1 MGRDRAPLSRAL
13 RNVRRGRLQRS
24 LALAAGLSTL
34 PLAFEI
40 YLEHEKGS
48 FSDPWM
54 WTPIVLAPP
63 LTVVGVAAA
72 FSPRVART
80 ALPAVSAL
88 FVLDGVAGLV
98 THVRGI
104 HRRPGG
110 FRETAYN
117 LVMGPPLLA
126 PGALLAIGAL
136 GLLAPLMERER

>member
-1 MGRDRAPLSRAL
+1 MRRVLANLRAGRMQKTL
-13 RNVRRGRLQRS
+13 G
-24 LALAAGLSTL
+24 LAAAAAAP

-48 FSDPWM
+48 FADPWM

-63 LTVVGVAAA
+63 LAAAGIAAA

-88 FVLDGVAGLV
+88 YVLDGVVGLL

>member
-1 MGRDRAPLSRAL
+1 MRRVLANLRAGRMQKTL
-13 RNVRRGRLQRS
+13 G
-24 LALAAGLSTL
+24 LAAAAAAP

-126 PGALLAIGAL
+126 PGSLCLVGAF
-136 GLLAPLMERER
+136 GIVAAVVKRER

>member
-1 MGRDRAPLSRAL
+1 MRRVLANLRAGRMQKTL
-13 RNVRRGRLQRS
+13 G
-24 LALAAGLSTL
+24 LAAAAAAP

-40 YLEHEKGS
+40 YLEHAKGS
-48 FSDPWM
+48 FSDRWM
-54 WTPIVLAPP
+54 WTPIVLTPP
-63 LTVVGVAAA
+63 LTAAGVAAA

-98 THVRGI
+98 THVRGV

-110 FRETAYN
+110 FREAAYN

-126 PGALLAIGAL
+126 PGALLAVGAL

>member
-1 MGRDRAPLSRAL
+1 MRRVLANLRAGRMQKTL
-13 RNVRRGRLQRS
+13 G
-24 LALAAGLSTL
+24 LAA
-34 PLAFEI
+34 AAA
-40 YLEHEKGS
+40 
-48 FSDPWM
+48 
-54 WTPIVLAPP
+54 APP